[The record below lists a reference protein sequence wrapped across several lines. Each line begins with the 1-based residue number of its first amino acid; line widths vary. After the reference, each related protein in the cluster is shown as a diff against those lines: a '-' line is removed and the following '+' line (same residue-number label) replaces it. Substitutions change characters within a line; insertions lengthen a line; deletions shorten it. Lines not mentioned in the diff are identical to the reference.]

1 MAKAAPSTGPRVSP
15 RIRVYLGKE
24 IALGPGKVEL
34 LRLIAETGS
43 LSEAA
48 RRMKM
53 SYMRAWTMV
62 KVMNQCFRE
71 PLLAMERGG
80 ATGGG
85 ARLTECGQKALALY
99 DAMEARSQEAM
110 EKDWE
115 EMLRVLRKG

>member
-1 MAKAAPSTGPRVSP
+1 MPKVPNANTALSP
-15 RIRVYLGKE
+15 RIRIYLGKE

-34 LRLIAETGS
+34 LRLVAETGS

-62 KVMNQCFRE
+62 QVMNRTFRK
-71 PLLAMERGG
+71 PLLSTERGG

-85 ARLTECGQKALALY
+85 AKLTDCGKQALRLY
-99 DAMEARSQEAM
+99 DQMERDSLAAMDTPWKA
-110 EKDWE
+110 
-115 EMLRVLRKG
+115 